1 MGEGRVWRCDGVEAA
16 RARAAALARGR
27 RLHLEEEQL
36 LAAKKERVA
45 GRADAV
51 VDLQKWLRR
60 FRALGRG
67 SLEAPQWRRR
77 RRRRI
82 LNQRHAQR
90 RSFPGSFRKKWVSAE
105 VVLAAASDQ
114 MFYSRP

>member
-82 LNQRHAQR
+82 LNQRHEQR
-90 RSFPGSFRKKWVSAE
+90 MPFQGALGIYGSLLRLF
-105 VVLAAASDQ
+105 
-114 MFYSRP
+114 